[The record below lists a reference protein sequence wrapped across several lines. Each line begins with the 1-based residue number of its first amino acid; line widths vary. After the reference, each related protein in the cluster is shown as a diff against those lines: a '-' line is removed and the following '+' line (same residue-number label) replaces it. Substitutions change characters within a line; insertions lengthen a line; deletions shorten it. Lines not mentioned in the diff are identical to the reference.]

1 MAGYTRQSA
10 ASIING
16 ENITAPPINAEFNTL
31 QDAFNGTTGHAHDG
45 TTGNGPK
52 IDLATSVSGFLPAVN
67 GGLGGKNNYAATTDP
82 TVGDDT
88 NDGYAVGSVWYNVP
102 DDRYYVCVYNA
113 AGAAVWLENRFI
125 NSSGDFAPHA
135 NNTKDLGHTLKR
147 WKDLFLSG
155 NADIDGSLNV
165 ATTTYLGGILTVNA
179 NAIFNVGTTTTIS
192 NIDVASGAIDNAAI
206 GTTVAASGT
215 FTTLSATT
223 SLTAATA
230 DINGGSI
237 DGATVGANSHS
248 TGKFTTLESTG
259 LATLNSVNIDGGAID
274 GAVIGANS
282 AVAGSFTTISS
293 AGQATLA
300 SVDIN
305 GGAIDGATIG
315 ANSAS
320 PITGTTITGTS
331 LVGPVTGNL
340 TGNSSGT
347 HTGPVTGAVTGNL
360 TGNVTSS
367 GTSTFN
373 NVTIDGTLNMNA
385 GTSATITNLSAPTN
399 DNDAARKV
407 DVDNAVANLVDSAPG
422 TLDTLNEL
430 AAALGDDPD
439 FATTITN
446 SIATKLP
453 LAGGTM
459 TGAIAMSTN
468 KITGVGDPTAA
479 QDVSSKAYTDQQDAL
494 QVTKSGDSMSGNLAM
509 GSNNITGL
517 ATPTANDHASNKSY
531 VDGLFQ
537 STQAA
542 STSAANAATSESN
555 AATSETNASNSAAS
569 ALNSKNAAATSLA
582 TFQNQY
588 LGAQGSAPT
597 ADPDGS
603 ALDVG
608 DLYFDTTAGAMKV
621 YSANGWTN
629 AGSSVNGTTNRYSY
643 TATAGQTV
651 FAATYDAGYVD
662 VFLNGVKQ
670 VIGSTKDV
678 TATTGTSIVFNSATS
693 VNDVVDIIG
702 YGTFVLAD
710 HLTQAQSDARYVEVA
725 GDTMTGNLAVEGT
738 VSADDTIFVTGTTD
752 ALIKATAASG
762 SNASLKLLEAGTGDV
777 GAEFQYDGTANQLNF
792 KIANNLDKTRM
803 SIARDSGDISFYDTS
818 GNAKFF
824 WDSSDVKLGIGTS
837 SPNFEIQVYD
847 PSSHAEIHVGT
858 SASSDAQVP
867 AFSLSNT
874 ASTWSIG
881 IKSDDALHIRENSA
895 SYQSRVT
902 VLQGGDV
909 GLKTTLPVTDLHINH
924 TANNITP
931 AQLSSANCKDLG
943 LYIANNNESNVT
955 GSIYAGLTLAEGY
968 AGLYGYD
975 NGGSAATGLGIFT
988 GTNTTVTEKMAI
1000 NATGKVTFNPYSA
1013 GADFIWNEG
1022 SVDADFR
1029 VESDSNTHALFVD
1042 AGNNNVNV
1050 RNAVTTDP
1058 SNSMNIRG
1066 NIRLGADTATRGDI
1080 IRSAGGASSAYNGMV
1095 LMSNHINASDQAN
1108 SSLPSWLVDIGGSW
1122 ADGTNSPPSTADGIT
1137 IARRAAGGTKY
1148 SSAKYLGINS
1158 TATVINEDGNDHD
1171 FRVESNNK
1179 SQMMLIDGGQD
1190 RIAFGNGNTSRAF
1203 FTIDN
1208 DSGES
1213 TKPTL
1218 YVEGYPSS
1226 APTSIIRRDNTDA
1239 QYALELWHDAPVSGS
1254 SGTGYMLKFAD
1265 RTGITLGSITSAGA
1279 SGTTYN
1285 TTSDRRLKDN
1295 IETITDGTD
1304 KLMAMNPVTHTW
1316 KANSEAP
1323 AVHGFIAQEMQEIV
1337 PEAVSGEPEGEEM
1350 MSMDYGRITPVL
1362 VAALQDAHKKIEA
1375 LEKRLAELEAR

>member
-52 IDLATSVSGFLPAVN
+52 IDLATSVSGFLPASS
-67 GGLGGKNNYAATTDP
+67 GGLGGKNNYAATSDP
-82 TVGDDT
+82 TVGDDI

-125 NSSGDFAPHA
+125 NSNGDFAPHA

-315 ANSAS
+315 ATSAS

-331 LVGPVTGNL
+331 LVGPVTGNV
-340 TGNSSGT
+340 TGNTSGT

-360 TGNVTSS
+360 TGNVTSA

-399 DNDAARKV
+399 DNDAARKI
-407 DVDNAVANLVDSAPG
+407 DVDNAVAGLVDSAPG

-459 TGAIAMSTN
+459 TGGIAMSTN

-494 QVTKSGDSMSGNLAM
+494 QVTKTGDSMSGNLAM

-517 ATPTANDHASNKSY
+517 ATPTANDHAVNKSY
-531 VDGLFQ
+531 ADNILGS
-537 STQAA
+537 STAA
-542 STSAANAATSESN
+542 ATSAANAATSESN
-555 AATSETNASNSAAS
+555 AATSATNASNSAAA
-569 ALNSKNAAATSLA
+569 ALTSKNAAATSLA

-597 ADPDGS
+597 QDPDGS

-693 VNDVVDIIG
+693 LNDVVDIIG

-710 HLTQAQSDARYVEVA
+710 HLTQAQSDARYVNLS
-725 GDTMTGNLAVEGT
+725 GDTMTGDLDINGT
-738 VSADDTIFVTGTTD
+738 LTSDGLTVDGNVALENADNITFKDTSNNNRGILTFD
-752 ALIKATAASG
+752 ANNDIVIGPAGAGIQDIKFKNNGAKTRL
-762 SNASLKLLEAGTGDV
+762 NIDV
-777 GAEFQYDGTANQLNF
+777 G
-792 KIANNLDKTRM
+792 
-803 SIARDSGDISFYDTS
+803 GDISFYEDT
-818 GNAKFF
+818 GTTAKFF
-824 WDSSDVKLGIGTS
+824 WDAADERLGIGTTSPSKEVSIKASGNQVGISIENTKTTNDDNYVIASVDAS
-837 SPNFEIQVYD
+837 SGAHLGSSGDELQIINTHDGSPDVTGFAMLANDDVVLAPNSGNVL
-847 PSSHAEIHVGT
+847 VGKT
-858 SASSDAQVP
+858 SAGLGNDGLE
-867 AFSLSNT
+867 LSNT
-874 ASTWSIG
+874 GYIGASI
-881 IKSDDALHIRENSA
+881 SDDVAAYFNRRGNAGDVVSIMDDQVQVGALSTGSGGYMAIRGGNNTFGSGLLFTNLSVKPTNAAGAQSDGAVDLGDTNGRFKDLYLSGDVDTGGVFKGTNGTAAAPTHSFLNDPDNGMFRPTTNTVGFSTAGSEAMRIRSDGRLIAGTQPSTLVDNARVQFWGAKDVNSSGAREMLSVMDDTAVVSGVDTENGGAINFGGKYHTNGSHTTFA
-895 SYQSRVT
+895 TIEGVKANGNNGNYAGDLKFRTRTHAGSSSERMRIDNQGRVT
-902 VLQGGDV
+902 TPYQPMVFVTRTATQGV
-909 GLKTTLPVTDLHINH
+909 NVSSNNPTTLALDTEIFDIGNDFNTSNYRF
-924 TANNITP
+924 TAPT
-931 AQLSSANCKDLG
+931 
-943 LYIANNNESNVT
+943 T
-955 GSIYAGLTLAEGY
+955 GRYEISWSY
-968 AGLYGYD
+968 
-975 NGGSAATGLGIFT
+975 
-988 GTNTTVTEKMAI
+988 GTNVNSQSVYRT
-1000 NATGKVTFNPYSA
+1000 
-1013 GADFIWNEG
+1013 FIWKNG
-1022 SVDADFR
+1022 SQL
-1029 VESDSNTHALFVD
+1029 TYTQL
-1042 AGNNNVNV
+1042 
-1050 RNAVTTDP
+1050 RND
-1058 SNSMNIRG
+1058 
-1066 NIRLGADTATRGDI
+1066 
-1080 IRSAGGASSAYNGMV
+1080 
-1095 LMSNHINASDQAN
+1095 
-1108 SSLPSWLVDIGGSW
+1108 
-1122 ADGTNSPPSTADGIT
+1122 
-1137 IARRAAGGTKY
+1137 
-1148 SSAKYLGINS
+1148 
-1158 TATVINEDGNDHD
+1158 
-1171 FRVESNNK
+1171 
-1179 SQMMLIDGGQD
+1179 
-1190 RIAFGNGNTSRAF
+1190 
-1203 FTIDN
+1203 
-1208 DSGES
+1208 
-1213 TKPTL
+1213 
-1218 YVEGYPSS
+1218 
-1226 APTSIIRRDNTDA
+1226 
-1239 QYALELWHDAPVSGS
+1239 S
-1254 SGTGYMLKFAD
+1254 SGTTGYVFSS
-1265 RTGITLGSITSAGA
+1265 RTAILPMNVNDYLELRASTD
-1279 SGTTYN
+1279 SGTDFYADSNLRICMTI
-1285 TTSDRRLKDN
+1285 RL
-1295 IETITDGTD
+1295 IG
-1304 KLMAMNPVTHTW
+1304 
-1316 KANSEAP
+1316 
-1323 AVHGFIAQEMQEIV
+1323 
-1337 PEAVSGEPEGEEM
+1337 
-1350 MSMDYGRITPVL
+1350 
-1362 VAALQDAHKKIEA
+1362 
-1375 LEKRLAELEAR
+1375 

>member
-479 QDVSSKAYTDQQDAL
+479 QDVSSKAYVDQQDAL

-710 HLTQAQSDARYVEVA
+710 HLTQTQSDARYVNLS
-725 GDTMTGNLAVEGT
+725 GDTMTGDLGLSGADVTFGDNDKAIFGAGSDLQIYHDSASGDSIIKEDSASGGLKILGANIALRNSDSSKAYIIGTDGGALTAYYNGSPKLATTSTGV
-738 VSADDTIFVTGTTD
+738 DVTGRITTD
-752 ALIKATAASG
+752 AITEDTNGRVAIGGATVTDVNMLNIQGSSASSNIGVTFNDTNTSKVYGIQNGGSSLRFHDYSASSTRMTLDTSGNLLVGQSSTTVPGAGNTTAGTSIRGTDGVFISRTTSDTSASALQVNKTTGQGAIINIASG
-762 SNASLKLLEAGTGDV
+762 GSTVGSIGVYSSRINIGTGDV
-777 GAEFQYDGTANQLNF
+777 GIFFD
-792 KIANNLDKTRM
+792 NLTDDAIKPWNISTNG
-803 SIARDSGDISFYDTS
+803 ARDASIDLGENNNRFKDVWLSGAVYGNDTS
-818 GNAKFF
+818 GNPVGNHNPGYMLHPSNGAHFHR
-824 WDSSDVKLGIGTS
+824 DGGNPLRVGSSVDGNLTEYYKQGALVGSIGAQSGQLSLTASSNELFVGSRGANQAYFDVSTGVAFSAFSSFNGTADLGRSNARFKDLHLSGGVVFGDAGGSGTS
-837 SPNFEIQVYD
+837 S
-847 PSSHAEIHVGT
+847 
-858 SASSDAQVP
+858 
-867 AFSLSNT
+867 SNT
-874 ASTWSIG
+874 LDSYEEGTW
-881 IKSDDALHIRENSA
+881 
-895 SYQSRVT
+895 T
-902 VLQGGDV
+902 PFWGGDTTNPTVTYAYRNGYYTKV
-909 GLKTTLPVTDLHINH
+909 GRIVH
-924 TANNITP
+924 ARVYMEITGGV
-931 AQLSSANCKDLG
+931 SGGSGG
-943 LYIANNNESNVT
+943 LYIGGLPFTSANADYVAGTVSYKANFTPSQAPTHCLVNPNTTKIPVYYASTSDPRSTSSRAQT
-955 GSIYAGLTLAEGY
+955 GSLSTNCQIY
-968 AGLYGYD
+968 
-975 NGGSAATGLGIFT
+975 
-988 GTNTTVTEKMAI
+988 V
-1000 NATGKVTFNPYSA
+1000 
-1013 GADFIWNEG
+1013 
-1022 SVDADFR
+1022 
-1029 VESDSNTHALFVD
+1029 
-1042 AGNNNVNV
+1042 
-1050 RNAVTTDP
+1050 
-1058 SNSMNIRG
+1058 
-1066 NIRLGADTATRGDI
+1066 
-1080 IRSAGGASSAYNGMV
+1080 
-1095 LMSNHINASDQAN
+1095 
-1108 SSLPSWLVDIGGSW
+1108 
-1122 ADGTNSPPSTADGIT
+1122 
-1137 IARRAAGGTKY
+1137 
-1148 SSAKYLGINS
+1148 
-1158 TATVINEDGNDHD
+1158 
-1171 FRVESNNK
+1171 
-1179 SQMMLIDGGQD
+1179 
-1190 RIAFGNGNTSRAF
+1190 
-1203 FTIDN
+1203 
-1208 DSGES
+1208 
-1213 TKPTL
+1213 
-1218 YVEGYPSS
+1218 
-1226 APTSIIRRDNTDA
+1226 
-1239 QYALELWHDAPVSGS
+1239 
-1254 SGTGYMLKFAD
+1254 
-1265 RTGITLGSITSAGA
+1265 
-1279 SGTTYN
+1279 
-1285 TTSDRRLKDN
+1285 
-1295 IETITDGTD
+1295 
-1304 KLMAMNPVTHTW
+1304 
-1316 KANSEAP
+1316 
-1323 AVHGFIAQEMQEIV
+1323 
-1337 PEAVSGEPEGEEM
+1337 AVS
-1350 MSMDYGRITPVL
+1350 YNV
-1362 VAALQDAHKKIEA
+1362 
-1375 LEKRLAELEAR
+1375 

>member
-31 QDAFNGTTGHAHDG
+31 QNAFHGTTGHAHDG

-52 IDLATSVSGFLPAVN
+52 IDLATSVSGFLPSAN
-67 GGLGGKNNYAATTDP
+67 GGLGGKNNYAASSDP

-88 NDGYAVGSVWYNVP
+88 NDGYAVGSAWYNVS
-102 DDRYYVCVYNA
+102 DDRYYICVYNA

-206 GTTVAASGT
+206 GTTVAAAGT

-248 TGKFTTLESTG
+248 TGKFTTLQSTG
-259 LATLNSVNIDGGAID
+259 LATLNSVNVDGGAID
-274 GAVIGANS
+274 GTVIGATTP
-282 AVAGSFTTISS
+282 AAGSFTTISS

-305 GGAIDGATIG
+305 GGSIDGTTIG
-315 ANSAS
+315 ATSAS

-331 LVGPVTGNL
+331 LVGPVTGNI
-340 TGNSSGT
+340 TGNTSGT

-453 LAGGTM
+453 LSGGTM

-479 QDVSSKAYTDQQDAL
+479 QDVSSKAYVDQQDGL
-494 QVTKSGDSMSGNLAM
+494 QVTKTGDSMSGNLAM

-531 VDGLFQ
+531 VDGILG
-537 STQAA
+537 SGTAA
-542 STSAANAATSESN
+542 SASAAAAATSESN
-555 AATSETNASNSAAS
+555 AATSETNAANSAT
-569 ALNSKNAAATSLA
+569 AAASSATSAAASLDS
-582 TFQNQY
+582 FDDRY
-588 LGAQGSAPT
+588 LGAKSAAP
-597 ADPDGS
+597 AVDNDGD
-603 ALDVG
+603 ALIIG
-608 DLYFDTTAGAMKV
+608 ALYFDTTAGAMKV

-629 AGSSVNGTTNRYSY
+629 AGSSVNGTTNRYNY

-670 VIGSTKDV
+670 LVGTDV
-678 TATTGTSIVFNSATS
+678 TATSGTSVVFASGTT
-693 VNDVVDIIG
+693 VNDIVEIVG

-710 HLTQAQSDARYVEVA
+710 HLTQTQSDARYVNLS
-725 GDTMTGNLAVEGT
+725 GDTMTGNLSFGDNNTARFGDNNDLTVDHTGSSSRILNNTGNLLIRSNEADSDVRIQGDDQNGSYTEYFQANGGT
-738 VSADDTIFVTGTTD
+738 GAAELFFAESGNSSVKLKTTSTGVNVTGTVTAD
-752 ALIKATAASG
+752 KLNVTHAGGGDFVGLFQNTTSATPYGVHIKDAASG
-762 SNASLKLLEAGTGDV
+762 ANGYPLLQVTNSAGSSPYLLVHSGTGRV
-777 GAEFQYDGTANQLNF
+777 
-792 KIANNLDKTRM
+792 
-803 SIARDSGDISFYDTS
+803 
-818 GNAKFF
+818 
-824 WDSSDVKLGIGTS
+824 GIGTN
-837 SPNFEIQVYD
+837 SPAAALDVNSGNENVVATFTSTDTEAQINLVDTTGSAQIRSRNDLRFFTNGGSTRAMDIASDGTVF
-847 PSSHAEIHVGT
+847 IGKT
-858 SASSDAQVP
+858 SADLSLTGIQATSSGQAFSVTRDGGAPFALNRKSSDGEIAGFYKDTVKVGSIACRSSGGNLQIHTNQSGIDFGGDGLLPMRGSSITDNSVNIGQSSYRFKDAYLSGGVFLGGTGVANKLHDYEEGSWTP
-867 AFSLSNT
+867 VIGGSSSTSGQSYSVQLGTYTKIGNAVHLHGYVAFTTTGTMSGSYATIQGLPFSVAN
-874 ASTWSIG
+874 
-881 IKSDDALHIRENSA
+881 NSG
-895 SYQSRVT
+895 SYAAVNVGYYSGLGTNVT
-902 VLQGGDV
+902 SLQGYTTVNGNFAY
-909 GLKTTLPVTDLHINH
+909 LKFSTTG
-924 TANNITP
+924 TATTYLTP
-931 AQLSSANCKDLG
+931 AQL
-943 LYIANNNESNVT
+943 
-955 GSIYAGLTLAEGY
+955 
-968 AGLYGYD
+968 
-975 NGGSAATGLGIFT
+975 
-988 GTNTTVTEKMAI
+988 
-1000 NATGKVTFNPYSA
+1000 
-1013 GADFIWNEG
+1013 
-1022 SVDADFR
+1022 
-1029 VESDSNTHALFVD
+1029 
-1042 AGNNNVNV
+1042 
-1050 RNAVTTDP
+1050 
-1058 SNSMNIRG
+1058 
-1066 NIRLGADTATRGDI
+1066 
-1080 IRSAGGASSAYNGMV
+1080 
-1095 LMSNHINASDQAN
+1095 
-1108 SSLPSWLVDIGGSW
+1108 
-1122 ADGTNSPPSTADGIT
+1122 
-1137 IARRAAGGTKY
+1137 
-1148 SSAKYLGINS
+1148 
-1158 TATVINEDGNDHD
+1158 
-1171 FRVESNNK
+1171 
-1179 SQMMLIDGGQD
+1179 
-1190 RIAFGNGNTSRAF
+1190 
-1203 FTIDN
+1203 
-1208 DSGES
+1208 
-1213 TKPTL
+1213 
-1218 YVEGYPSS
+1218 
-1226 APTSIIRRDNTDA
+1226 
-1239 QYALELWHDAPVSGS
+1239 
-1254 SGTGYMLKFAD
+1254 GTGPSLIF
-1265 RTGITLGSITSAGA
+1265 SI
-1279 SGTTYN
+1279 TYN
-1285 TTSDRRLKDN
+1285 T
-1295 IETITDGTD
+1295 
-1304 KLMAMNPVTHTW
+1304 
-1316 KANSEAP
+1316 NS
-1323 AVHGFIAQEMQEIV
+1323 
-1337 PEAVSGEPEGEEM
+1337 
-1350 MSMDYGRITPVL
+1350 
-1362 VAALQDAHKKIEA
+1362 
-1375 LEKRLAELEAR
+1375 